1 MIPKDIFSKHH
12 HIAIDFDDTL
22 IDTFSSLLTVSH
34 QSGKLLEYRNIED
47 IQNYHIEEDKNIKL
61 SKNEVDDIWKNYWDK
76 LVIEDDIWEIY
87 GSYKTLRKLIDQW
100 IQCSILTARNK
111 NHEKKKKQTEM
122 WIKLYFP
129 ELINRIHYLNN
140 NEGEWKKKSEICKTL
155 GITLLIDDAFENA
168 IDMVENG
175 LSAILLEKPWNREIT
190 FEHKNLYRTKNW
202 EEIYSIL

>member
-76 LVIEDDIWEIY
+76 LVIECDI
-87 GSYKTLRKLIDQW
+87 
-100 IQCSILTARNK
+100 
-111 NHEKKKKQTEM
+111 
-122 WIKLYFP
+122 
-129 ELINRIHYLNN
+129 
-140 NEGEWKKKSEICKTL
+140 
-155 GITLLIDDAFENA
+155 
-168 IDMVENG
+168 
-175 LSAILLEKPWNREIT
+175 
-190 FEHKNLYRTKNW
+190 
-202 EEIYSIL
+202 